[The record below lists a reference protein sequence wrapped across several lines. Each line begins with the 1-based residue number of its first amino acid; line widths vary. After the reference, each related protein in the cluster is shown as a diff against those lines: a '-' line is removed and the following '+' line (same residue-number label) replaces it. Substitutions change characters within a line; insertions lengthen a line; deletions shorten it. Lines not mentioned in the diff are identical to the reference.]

1 MTVWQFHLE
10 TLYTG
15 WSNKQKNFKIANLV
29 GLPIVTSQINW
40 FDNRTDYERYV
51 RQDFS
56 QRRMHELE
64 ISKLKVWKGYCV
76 YCRQHTKFQ
85 VSVGLFLGE
94 NVHLREGLVCKR
106 CGLSNRLRLLYKT
119 IEDFCGGPHSLRRK
133 KIYVAER
140 LSNFYFRLAER
151 APNLMGSEYLDP
163 ALKSGAIQVI
173 GHLNVMHQDLCST
186 SFKDNSFDLVVHTGA
201 LEHVAGYRRALS
213 ESFRIISPGGAT
225 IFTMPFLHDRYE
237 HEIRAT
243 LSANGVI
250 THHLPAA
257 YHGNPLDPAGSFVYQ
272 TFGWQLLDDLRAA
285 GFGKALIGVL
295 IDLQLGFTSSN
306 SPGYEYMEPV
316 VFMATK

>member
-1 MTVWQFHLE
+1 M
-10 TLYTG
+10 
-15 WSNKQKNFKIANLV
+15 
-29 GLPIVTSQINW
+29 TSQINW
-40 FDNRTDYERYV
+40 FDNKTDYERYV

-76 YCRQHTKFQ
+76 YCHHKTEFQ
-85 VSVGLFLGE
+85 VSIGLYLGE

-106 CGLSNRLRLLYKT
+106 CGLSNRLRLLYKA
-119 IEDFCGGPHSLRRK
+119 IEDYCGGRSALGSKR
-133 KIYVAER
+133 IFVAER
-140 LSNFYFRLAER
+140 LSTFYYRLAER
-151 APNLMGSEYLDP
+151 VPHLTGSEYLNP
-163 ALKSGAIQVI
+163 ALKSGETQLI
-173 GHLNVMHQDLCST
+173 GDINVTHQDLCNT
-186 SFKDNSFDLVVHTGA
+186 SFKDNSFDIVVHTDV
-201 LEHVAGYRRALS
+201 LEHVADYRRALS

-225 IFTMPFLHDRYE
+225 IFTTPFLHGRYE

-250 THHLPAA
+250 SHHLPAG
-257 YHGNPLDPAGSFVYQ
+257 YHGNPLDPAGSLVYQ

-295 IDLQLGFTSSN
+295 TDIQLGFTSSN

-316 VFMATK
+316 VFLATK